1 MKANK
6 KTLHRIKTV
15 CICTLLTVAALLS
28 QSRCEAANVAED
40 VTEPSPMEQP
50 SEPNKMMAFYDVPLD
65 FEFQSFIIQLCEEH
79 HIDPAVVI
87 AMIDTESG
95 FNADAIGDSGNSY
108 GLMQIQQRFH
118 LARMDK
124 LGVTNLRDPYQNV
137 TVGVDYLHELLEYYG
152 GNIDKALIAYN
163 AGQVGAYNYYF
174 SQGIFS
180 NHYSQ
185 KVLGKIEN
193 LTEGMIFVYYSN
205 NPHADFDAWDAEQNK
220 QLEQLPVCA
229 DCGEHIQDEEAY
241 HIHGEWICIN
251 CMDCYRKEV
260 LPE

>member
-1 MKANK
+1 MKAK
-6 KTLHRIKTV
+6 RMTLHKIKAV
-15 CICTLLTVAALLS
+15 FICALLTVAALWS
-28 QSRCEAANVAED
+28 QTQCNASNVAAE
-40 VTEPSPMEQP
+40 VTGTYQVEQTA
-50 SEPNKMMAFYDVPLD
+50 EPNEMMAFYNVPLD

-95 FNADAIGDSGNSY
+95 FNADAVGDSGNSL

-118 LARMDK
+118 LDRMDK

-193 LTEGMIFVYYSN
+193 LTEGMIFVYYSD
-205 NPHADFDAWDAEQNK
+205 NPHADFVAWDAEQNK

-241 HIHGEWICIN
+241 HIHGEWICED
-251 CMDCYRKEV
+251 CMSSYKRVV